1 MCVGY
6 LCGLHAGIPLCL
18 KVFDGSGEHNSSE
31 KSSVCAKRAFLRLMT
46 SHLCTDTYWMVVFVR
61 QKVCGVPVWTRL
73 RDTSVFEAVWR

>member
-18 KVFDGSGEHNSSE
+18 KVFGGSGEHNSSE
-31 KSSVCAKRAFLRLMT
+31 KSSVCAKRAFLRHDLP
-46 SHLCTDTYWMVVFVR
+46 LCTDTYWMVVVVR